1 MKYDDTYKLLIEFL
15 NPIFNQISDKKNSDI
30 ALEVNNDEED
40 YALLV
45 ENIKKGYIK
54 LEDLMI
60 GDLVKVQQIMSS
72 EIDSL
77 DDEIQLFEEENA
89 NLIIKIN
96 SYRTE
101 NTKLKAKLRN

>member
-1 MKYDDTYKLLIEFL
+1 
-15 NPIFNQISDKKNSDI
+15 
-30 ALEVNNDEED
+30 
-40 YALLV
+40 
-45 ENIKKGYIK
+45 
-54 LEDLMI
+54 MI